1 MKVYVTYFRYD
12 RNENYNIYDVS
23 LNKEKSIKKFDE
35 EFLPNFLEYGPDDVS
50 YLILKE
56 VDLTQSEYRYLIRLS
71 KKDEDYDSEV
81 IEFMT
86 DIHER
91 EGVELK
97 YVSGDL
103 NWEVLDFF
111 MNSGRYNLDD
121 LLGVDT
127 DTLDEDE
134 LYDLCQQRLWYDD
147 EDDISNDVLQDY
159 LENC

>member
-23 LNKEKSIKKFDE
+23 LNKEKSMKKFND

-56 VDLTQSEYRYLIRLS
+56 VELTRSEYRELIRLS
-71 KKDEDYDSEV
+71 KKDEDYDREV
-81 IEFMT
+81 IDFMT
-86 DIHER
+86 DIHEGR
-91 EGVELK
+91 GVELN

-111 MNSGRYNLDD
+111 MNSGRYDLDD

-134 LYDLCQQRLWYDD
+134 LFDLCQQRLWYDE
-147 EDDISNDVLQDY
+147 EDDISDDVLQDY

>member
-23 LNKEKSIKKFDE
+23 LNKEKSTKKFDN
-35 EFLPNFLEYGPDDVS
+35 EFLPNFLDYGPDDVS

-56 VDLTQSEYRYLIRLS
+56 VDLTGSEYRELIRLS
-71 KKDEDYDSEV
+71 KKDEDYDREV

-91 EGVELK
+91 EGVEIN

-111 MNSGRYNLDD
+111 MNSGRYDLDD

-134 LYDLCQQRLWYDD
+134 LSDLCQQRLWYDD
-147 EDDISNDVLQDY
+147 EDDISGDVLQDY

>member
-12 RNENYNIYDVS
+12 RNENYDIYDVS
-23 LNKEKSIKKFDE
+23 LNKEKSIKKFND

-56 VDLTQSEYRYLIRLS
+56 VELTRSEYRELIRLS
-71 KKDEDYDSEV
+71 KKDGDYDQEV

-91 EGVELK
+91 EGDELN

-111 MNSGRYNLDD
+111 MNSGRYDLDD

-134 LYDLCQQRLWYDD
+134 LLELCQERLWYDE
-147 EDDISNDVLQDY
+147 EDNIFNDVLQDY